1 MWPSYVGQGS
11 LIAFSS
17 LSALHNVLATR
28 PLFVRERSNAY
39 YRSARFISRILFH
52 VVLTR
57 SFFFFCADSPT
68 AWLFVRL
75 LFDVVP
81 LRIIP
86 TLVVSTM

>member
-57 SFFFFCADSPT
+57 SFFFFVPIAR
-68 AWLFVRL
+68 RL
-75 LFDVVP
+75 GCSFAFF
-81 LRIIP
+81 
-86 TLVVSTM
+86 STSSRSA